1 MYGAY
6 PLGYAPYTN
15 LGINIMKNV
24 LTILLLI
31 LTNYVFG
38 QQIQYVNADN
48 GLIVREKPNT
58 SSERIGKLEYGTRV
72 DIIKE
77 TEFDLTIKDGDK
89 NISGKWVEIQEID
102 GNQKGFVFNGFL
114 TSNRLSK
121 IIEIKF
127 QDFSLQM
134 ELEVWDENETLKKV
148 QNDTAKVYVE
158 LGETPEGKKMKINQ
172 SKFKK
177 IEVFQRHENSITIM
191 NEGPHCDLTEWKHYY
206 SDWKKLDFDLNENK
220 FVSDSY
226 ERDDWE
232 KFIDVDINELKKA
245 VEKECGG
252 YWSEHIK
259 DINNFNEYPSGVS
272 MSRIFIKILLTDEN
286 DSVIEKTIEFE
297 IPMGC

>member
-1 MYGAY
+1 
-6 PLGYAPYTN
+6 
-15 LGINIMKNV
+15 MKNV
-24 LTILLLI
+24 ITILLLI
-31 LTNYVFG
+31 LTNYNFG

-48 GLIVREKPNT
+48 GLIVREKP
-58 SSERIGKLEYGTRV
+58 EIGYDRIGKLEYGTRV
-72 DIIKE
+72 YIIRE
-77 TEFDLTIKDGDK
+77 TELDLTIKDGNK

-102 GNQKGFVFNGFL
+102 GSQKGYVFNGFL

-121 IIEIKF
+121 RIEIKF

-134 ELEVWDENETLKKV
+134 ELEVWDENGELKKV

-158 LGETPEGKKMKINQ
+158 LGETPQGKKIKIKQ

-177 IEVFQRHENSITIM
+177 IEIFQRYENSVTIM

-206 SDWKKLDFDLNENK
+206 SDWKKLNFDFTENT

-226 ERDDWE
+226 QYEDSE
-232 KFIDVDINELKKA
+232 KFIDIDINELKKA

-252 YWSEHIK
+252 YWPEHIK
-259 DINNFNEYPSGVS
+259 DIKNVNEYPSGVS
-272 MSRIFIKILLTDEN
+272 MSRIFLKILLTDEN
-286 DSVIEKTIEFE
+286 DSVIEKTIEFV

>member
-1 MYGAY
+1 
-6 PLGYAPYTN
+6 
-15 LGINIMKNV
+15 MKNV

-31 LTNYVFG
+31 LTNYIFG
-38 QQIQYVNADN
+38 QRIQYVNADN
-48 GLIVREKPNT
+48 GLIIREKPNA

-77 TEFDLTIKDGDK
+77 TEFDLTIKDGNK

-102 GNQKGFVFNGFL
+102 GSQKGYIFNGFL

-121 IIEIKF
+121 RIEIKF

-134 ELEVWDENETLKKV
+134 ELEVWDENGELKKV

-158 LGETPEGKKMKINQ
+158 LGETPQGKKIKIKQ

-177 IEVFQRHENSITIM
+177 IEIFQRYENSVTIM
-191 NEGPHCDLTEWKHYY
+191 NEGPHCDLKEWKHFY
-206 SDWKKLDFDLNENK
+206 SDWKKLNFDFTENI

-226 ERDDWE
+226 EYKDSE
-232 KFIDVDINELKKA
+232 KFIAIDINELKKA

-252 YWSEHIK
+252 YWPEHIK
-259 DINNFNEYPSGVS
+259 DIKNVNEYPSGVS
-272 MSRIFIKILLTDEN
+272 MSRIFLKILLTDEN

>member
-1 MYGAY
+1 
-6 PLGYAPYTN
+6 
-15 LGINIMKNV
+15 MKNV

-31 LTNYVFG
+31 LTNYIFG

-48 GLIVREKPNT
+48 GLIIREKPNA
-58 SSERIGKLEYGTRV
+58 SSKRIGKLEYGTRV

-102 GNQKGFVFNGFL
+102 GSQKGYVFNGFL

-121 IIEIKF
+121 RIEIKF

-134 ELEVWDENETLKKV
+134 ELEVWDENGELKKV

-158 LGETPEGKKMKINQ
+158 LGETPQGKKIKIKQ

-177 IEVFQRHENSITIM
+177 VEVFQRYENSVTIM

-206 SDWKKLDFDLNENK
+206 SDWKKLNFDFTENI
-220 FVSDSY
+220 FVSNSY
-226 ERDDWE
+226 EYKDSE
-232 KFIDVDINELKKA
+232 KFIDIDINELKKA
-245 VEKECGG
+245 VEKDCGG
-252 YWSEHIK
+252 YWPEHIK
-259 DINNFNEYPSGVS
+259 DIKNVNEYPSGVS
-272 MSRIFIKILLTDEN
+272 MSRIFLKILLTDEN